1 MNSNDRFQM
10 VRAEQARK
18 WLSHPDRARELVQD
32 IQARARADMKLGHL
46 PQCGL
51 TKCHA
56 DCKRNKQ

>member
-1 MNSNDRFQM
+1 MNPNDRFQM
-10 VRAEQARK
+10 NRALEAKQ
-18 WLSHPDRARELVQD
+18 WLSHPDRARELAQD

-56 DCKRNKQ
+56 DCKRNK

>member
-1 MNSNDRFQM
+1 MN
-10 VRAEQARK
+10 RALEAKQ

-32 IQARARADMKLGHL
+32 IQARARADIKLGHL

-56 DCKRNKQ
+56 DCKRYK